1 LLTDYA
7 YKRDVRCKRQAQK
20 KDKREVVCKVRV
32 LAPFQ
37 IQKKNMN
44 TRQKSALT
52 LIVSGIAMFILL
64 AIVDVPHPS
73 DKFIGVF
80 IGLSAI
86 TFGIIGI
93 TDKSNC

>member
-1 LLTDYA
+1 MAFFYL
-7 YKRDVRCKRQAQK
+7 
-20 KDKREVVCKVRV
+20 
-32 LAPFQ
+32 F
-37 IQKKNMN
+37 NMN

-80 IGLSAI
+80 IG
-86 TFGIIGI
+86 
-93 TDKSNC
+93 

>member
-1 LLTDYA
+1 M
-7 YKRDVRCKRQAQK
+7 
-20 KDKREVVCKVRV
+20 CKVRF

-37 IQKKNMN
+37 KFNKKNMN

-64 AIVDVPHPS
+64 ANVDVPHPS
-73 DKFIGVF
+73 DKFIGFF

-86 TFGIIGI
+86 IIGLTGI